1 MSVYD
6 IDYFKMFRYNA
17 IRKIRGENMA
27 LSESRKKAN
36 KKYDDSHYKKIMLRL
51 KNDDSELLE
60 QFVKQHDLT
69 KNGFIRK
76 AIAYCIENEIY

>member
-1 MSVYD
+1 MSVHD
-6 IDYFKMFRYNA
+6 IDYFKMFRYNV
-17 IRKIRGENMA
+17 IRKTRGENMA

-36 KKYDDSHYKKIMLRL
+36 KKYDDLHMKQITVKF
-51 KNDDSELLE
+51 KNEECELLE